1 MELRPY
7 QDEAADFLYERD
19 RAMILAPVGAGKTAI
34 TLTAMQA
41 MLANGVAKRFLVLA
55 PKRVCTDVWPVEQ
68 PKWAPATPVAVAV
81 GTPKER
87 LAALGSKAQIVVSN
101 YDNIQWLAEQALDF
115 DGIVFD
121 ELTRLKNPSGTR
133 FKALL
138 KVIDPMTIRW
148 GLTGSFTSNGL
159 EDVFGQCK
167 IVDQSLL
174 GRSKGAFMQ
183 QYFVLISKEFGEW
196 APRVG
201 ALANVMTRIK
211 PATYVLDAGDYKDKL
226 PPLHV
231 IEVRCDMP
239 DRKPYEKMKADF
251 MVEFSDAKAVA
262 ANGGVVTGKL
272 QQMASGFVYDTRK
285 TASDIPGK
293 FIVTQTPVWFSAH
306 KFDRLEE
313 LLNENQRANTI
324 IAYTYQEEL
333 AELKRRYPHAQTLD
347 DKDAIQRWNAGKI
360 ELLLVHPK
368 SAGHGLNLQFGGCHM
383 VFLSLPWSLELY
395 EQVIG
400 RLHRSGQAHSV
411 WVYVMMTNKTVDEK
425 IWGAL
430 HDKRAISDIAMEE
443 LK

>member
-1 MELRPY
+1 MQLRPY

-34 TLTAMQA
+34 TLTAMQD
-41 MLANGVAKRFLVLA
+41 MLANGVVKRFLVLA

-68 PKWAPATPVAVAV
+68 PKWASDVPLAVAV

-87 LAALGSKAQIVVSN
+87 SAALRSKAQIVVTN

-115 DGIVFD
+115 DGVVFD

-138 KVIDPMTIRW
+138 KVLEPMTIRW

-167 IVDQSLL
+167 VVDQGLL

-183 QYFVLISKEFGEW
+183 QYFVLINKEFGEW

-201 ALANVMTRIK
+201 ALAGVMERIK
-211 PATYVLDAGDYKDKL
+211 PATYVLEAGEYADKL

-231 IEVRCDMP
+231 IEVRCDLD

-251 MVEFSDAKAVA
+251 MVEFPDAKAVA
-262 ANGGVVTGKL
+262 ANRGVVTGKL

-285 TASDIPGK
+285 TASDVPGK

-313 LLNENQRANTI
+313 LLNENQKANTI

-347 DKDAIQRWNAGKI
+347 DKDAIQRWNAGQV

-368 SAGHGLNLQFGGCHM
+368 SAGHGLNLQFGGCKII
-383 VFLSLPWSLELY
+383 FLSLPWSLELY
-395 EQVIG
+395 EQTIG
-400 RLHRSGQAHSV
+400 RLHRSGQKHDV
-411 WVYVMMTNKTVDEK
+411 WCYVMLTNKTVDEK